1 MTKIKMKNEQV
12 SLRQKLSE
20 NRRKISRILIHILL
34 LILVV
39 INIFPLYWMIT
50 FSLKDNNE
58 IKGYKK
64 EAEKTRWEE
73 IEDAIIDVTGN
84 AKDIAWDSFK
94 RAVINVSNTAA
105 RKDPALSPKDHK
117 AREEEIG
124 GLIEAN
130 WSSIQDS
137 VAAIDGIFAKDR
149 TRDLDMSDSDAVK
162 AVVQGEEM
170 ASIYAQIEEIV
181 NSTIAKEIPI
191 KKAQASGAEA
201 AADGEEQ
208 AEEGYVYDFVFSPP
222 AADGK
227 PGRVTNDQ
235 KRVLKAISRLNQLQ
249 NADVADPWT
258 AIKDAVGN
266 MMGDDMKDTLDQP
279 ETEYV
284 PPNHV
289 GLPSQFRWENYESAL
304 KVGRHYD
311 PNSVTKRNTMY
322 YYFLNSLVVSV
333 AAILI
338 TILAAFMAT
347 YAMTRLVWKGRKAMN
362 KFFMLGLTIPIHAA
376 IVPVYM
382 ILSRLQWLNTYQA
395 LIIPYA
401 AFSLAMA
408 ILISVGFMGDIP
420 YDLDEAAFLDG
431 CGIWGIFFRVILPL
445 MMPAVATVGIYTF
458 LQCWNE
464 LLFATIFVSDGAYR
478 TLPVGV
484 QQLFGQYTT
493 DWGPI
498 GAALSIATIP
508 TLIVYIALSKR
519 IQAGFIAGAVKG

>member
-1 MTKIKMKNEQV
+1 MTTKKINKNKGG
-12 SLRQKLSE
+12 LRQKRSGEKLKKT
-20 NRRKISRILIHILL
+20 KIVIHVLL

-39 INIFPLYWMIT
+39 IDIFPLYWMIT

-64 EAEKTRWEE
+64 EAEQTRWEE
-73 IEDAIIDVTGN
+73 IEDAIIGVTGN
-84 AKDIAWDSFK
+84 VYDIAWDSIK
-94 RAVINVSNTAA
+94 SAVLVNSNTAA
-105 RKDPALSPKDHK
+105 RKDPALDTNDKQI
-117 AREEEIG
+117 AREEEMADI
-124 GLIEAN
+124 IEEN
-130 WSSIQDS
+130 WAEIKASIES
-137 VAAIDGIFAKDR
+137 IDGLFDVDR
-149 TRDLDMSDSDAVK
+149 SEEAVDSDYMKGVFDQIAVTVNDIARK
-162 AVVQGEEM
+162 NVLIKSKDDAETGEET
-170 ASIYAQIEEIV
+170 S
-181 NSTIAKEIPI
+181 S
-191 KKAQASGAEA
+191 
-201 AADGEEQ
+201 
-208 AEEGYVYDFVFSPP
+208 EGYVYDFVIGMSKYKKQIKN
-222 AADGK
+222 AL
-227 PGRVTNDQ
+227 V
-235 KRVLKAISRLNQLQ
+235 RLYNLQ
-249 NADVADPWT
+249 DPNTPDPWES
-258 AIKDAVGN
+258 IKESVGN
-266 MMGDDMKDTLDQP
+266 MMGDDMKDLLDKR
-279 ETEYV
+279 ESEYV

-289 GLPSQFRWENYESAL
+289 GLPSEFRWENYEKAL

-311 PNSVTKRNTMY
+311 PNSATKRNTMY
-322 YYFLNSLVVSV
+322 YYFLNSLVVS
-333 AAILI
+333 ATAIVI
-338 TILAAFMAT
+338 TIMAAFMAT
-347 YAMTRLVWKGRKAMN
+347 YAMTRLVWKGRKTMN

-376 IVPVYM
+376 IVPVYV
-382 ILSRLQWLNTYQA
+382 ILSRLGWLNTYQA

-431 CGIWGIFFRVILPL
+431 CGIWGIFFRVIVPL

-498 GAALSIATIP
+498 GAALSIAASP
-508 TLIVYIALSKR
+508 TLIVHIALSKR